1 MIERSAIVRILLGV
15 SCAFPLIFA
24 STASGDTDVNPDNP
38 SKSILTLGQKDMNL
52 RSMSILDPDRF
63 TMKQQYY
70 MGFSS
75 TNGNGGV
82 MGMYINNMEYRFNAP
97 LIMRLKVAY
106 QSQTG
111 KLFGNQ
117 SYSGLPN
124 SQQGRMFVP
133 AFDMVYKPWKNTT
146 FVFSYRDFTGMSPYS
161 SYNGYSPYNRYNRY
175 NPYNNSMFDSGWG
188 YGYDMS
194 MYRMLYE
201 WDALDRRSAG
211 R

>member
-1 MIERSAIVRILLGV
+1 
-15 SCAFPLIFA
+15 
-24 STASGDTDVNPDNP
+24 
-38 SKSILTLGQKDMNL
+38 
-52 RSMSILDPDRF
+52 
-63 TMKQQYY
+63 
-70 MGFSS
+70 
-75 TNGNGGV
+75 

-124 SQQGRMFVP
+124 SQQGKMFVP
-133 AFDMVYKPWKNTT
+133 AFDVVYKPWKNTT
-146 FVFSYRDFTGMSPYS
+146 FVFSYRDFSGMNTSNSSGRYS
-161 SYNGYSPYNRYNRY
+161 RYNRY
-175 NPYNNSMFDSGWG
+175 NSYNPGWG

-194 MYRMLYE
+194 MYRMLYD
-201 WDALDRRSAG
+201 WDALERRSAG

>member
-1 MIERSAIVRILLGV
+1 MIRRSLIAHITVGV
-15 SCAFPLIFA
+15 ACVFSLTLA
-24 STASGDTDVNPDNP
+24 SPVFGDADVDPENP
-38 SKSILTLGQKDMNL
+38 SKAILTLGKKDMNL
-52 RSMSILDPDRF
+52 RSMSLLDPDRF

-75 TNGNGGV
+75 TGGNGGV

-117 SYSGLPN
+117 NYSGLPN

-133 AFDMVYKPWKNTT
+133 AFDVVYKPWKNTT
-146 FVFSYRDFTGMSPYS
+146 FVFSYRDFTGMNPYDS
-161 SYNGYSPYNRYNRY
+161 YNRYNRY
-175 NPYNNSMFDSGWG
+175 NRYRGYDPFYDSGWN

-194 MYRMLYE
+194 MYRMLYG
-201 WDALDRRSAG
+201 WDALERRSAG

>member
-1 MIERSAIVRILLGV
+1 MIKRSVIVRMMWGV
-15 SCAFPLIFA
+15 ACVLPLIFA
-24 STASGDTDVNPDNP
+24 SAAYGDSNGDLQNP

-52 RSMSILDPDRF
+52 RSMSLLDPERF

-75 TNGNGGV
+75 SNGNGGV

-124 SQQGRMFVP
+124 SQQGKMFVP
-133 AFDMVYKPWKNTT
+133 AFDVVYKPWKNTT
-146 FVFSYRDFTGMSPYS
+146 FVFSYRDFSGMNTSNSSGRYS
-161 SYNGYSPYNRYNRY
+161 RYNRY
-175 NPYNNSMFDSGWG
+175 NSYNPGWG

-194 MYRMLYE
+194 MYRMLYD
-201 WDALDRRSAG
+201 WDALERRSAG